1 MSIMIPVLMPQVGQ
15 DIPTGTVAQWLKKE
29 GEPVR
34 KGEVIVIVESE
45 KAAFEVEAEQ
55 DGVLLKILHPAESQ
69 VPVLEPIA
77 YIGQPGEESEAQAV
91 PAWAGEISKT
101 PAEEGT
107 NNRLKSELQAP
118 AEAHAANDRIKS
130 EPRKDKEILAS
141 PAARRLAR
149 EKGIDLATVRP
160 TGPGG
165 RIVERDVLAAAEARG
180 AAASDTV
187 IPFGRLRKE
196 LARRLT
202 LSKQTIPH
210 FYLFAEVDMTAAH
223 AVRQALNQQQGCRVT
238 VTDLVIY
245 AAAKAL
251 REFDRMNVHVESD
264 RMIVRREVNIGVAV
278 AVEDGLL
285 VPVIPRADQKGLAEI
300 AEWSRKNAEAAR
312 RGLLEPTAP
321 GTFTITSLGMHGVRM
336 FLPVINPPECAIL
349 AVGAVE
355 PRPVVIGEAVAVR
368 PMMTLTLACDHRAVD
383 GVYAGRFLNRI
394 KELLE
399 KMDKSDRSDK
409 SEKSD

>member
-1 MSIMIPVLMPQVGQ
+1 MIPVLMPQVGQ
-15 DIPTGTVAQWLKKE
+15 DIPTGTVAQWLKQE

-69 VPVLEPIA
+69 VPVLEPIG
-77 YIGQPGEESEAQAV
+77 YIGQPGEEYVV
-91 PAWAGEISKT
+91 PASAGDTPKI
-101 PAEEGT
+101 PAEAETT
-107 NNRLKSELQAP
+107 NSGPKSELQTG
-118 AEAHAANDRIKS
+118 
-130 EPRKDKEILAS
+130 KEILAS

-149 EKGIDLATVRP
+149 EKGIDLATVRG

-165 RIVERDVLAAAEARG
+165 RILERDVLAAA
-180 AAASDTV
+180 AASPPAVSDTV
-187 IPFGRLRKE
+187 VPFSRLRKE

-202 LSKQTIPH
+202 MSKQTIPH
-210 FYLFAEVDMTAAH
+210 FYLFADVDMTAANT
-223 AVRQALNQQQGCRVT
+223 VRQALNQHQRCHVT
-238 VTDLVIY
+238 VTDLVVF

-251 REFDRMNVHVESD
+251 REFDRMNGHVESD
-264 RMIVRREVNIGVAV
+264 RIVLHREVNIGVAV

-285 VPVIPRADQKGLAEI
+285 VPVIPRADQKGLVEI

-312 RGLLEPTAP
+312 RGMLEPTAP

-355 PRPVVIGEAVAVR
+355 PRPAVIGETLAVR

-383 GVYAGRFLNRI
+383 GVYAGQFLNRI
-394 KELLE
+394 KDLLE
-399 KMDKSDRSDK
+399 KMDRSGNFDRSD
-409 SEKSD
+409 